1 LVYKDRAADG
11 TRFRKGGG
19 VGQVDAFMGKKVADE
34 LAVWVNPQWP
44 GISATGTVA
53 RSSNEGV
60 TSKAATLPVTA
71 SQAVFCIWF
80 RPMGED

>member
-34 LAVWVNPQWP
+34 LAVCVKP
-44 GISATGTVA
+44 
-53 RSSNEGV
+53 
-60 TSKAATLPVTA
+60 
-71 SQAVFCIWF
+71 
-80 RPMGED
+80 